1 MSTSTRLVVYVSL
14 VASAAI
20 AVAKFLAYLATGNA
34 SMLSQTYYS
43 LSDVGNQLL
52 LLVGFRLSEAGP
64 SRRYPFGRGK
74 EQYVFAFVVTVLLF
88 GIAGYAS
95 VREGYAALGTPF
107 RAVDVRIN
115 YVVLGV
121 ALVFELYAFYKSY
134 QAVREE
140 ADEEGFEN
148 LYGTFRRTKDG
159 PLITAATENL
169 VAIVGVVAAILGVYL
184 TDVTGNTVYDAA
196 ASAVIGLLLMGFALA
211 LAWETRGLMVGE
223 GVTRTERRGL
233 LAAIGDVDG
242 AERVLD
248 LRTMHLGPDS
258 VLVACEVAFDPALDT
273 AGVEAAVD
281 AVEDAVRGVV
291 PEADRIYVE
300 AESPQTGVDYPFGAV
315 DGVGDSDRPGDDGD
329 LCPSG
334 DGGAPDRDD
343 TDHGR

>member
-20 AVAKFLAYLATGNA
+20 AVAKFFAYLATGNA

-43 LSDVGNQLL
+43 LSDVGNQIL
-52 LLVGFRLSEAGP
+52 LLVGFRLSEAEP
-64 SRRYPFGRGK
+64 NRQHPFGRGK

-88 GIAGYAS
+88 GVAGYAS

-121 ALVFELYAFYKSY
+121 ALVFEVYAFYKSY

-159 PLITAATENL
+159 PLLTAATENL
-169 VAIVGVVAAILGVYL
+169 VAIVGVVAALLGVYL

-211 LAWETRGLMVGE
+211 LAWENRGLMVGE
-223 GVTRTERRGL
+223 GVTRTERAAVL
-233 LAAIGDVDG
+233 EAIGDVEGVD
-242 AERVLD
+242 RVLD

-258 VLVACEVAFDPALDT
+258 VLVASEIAFDPALDT

-281 AVEDAVRGVV
+281 AVEDAVREVV

-300 AESPQTGVDYPFGAV
+300 AESERSGVEYPFGDI
-315 DGVGDSDRPGDDGD
+315 DGTESETGG
-329 LCPSG
+329 SG
-334 DGGAPDRDD
+334 DG
-343 TDHGR
+343 DHGP